1 MTAGDVDA
9 SGAFTKPLTVTHVA
23 GNTTTANCG
32 YIAAYAFRGFE
43 QPIPQSSYK
52 LGSTIPARFQLAD
65 AGGVLSDAKA
75 AALLS
80 PSRLLFASL
89 DGQVAG
95 CAKYTAKTDT
105 FQFDVKTTKALAA
118 GPDSIGILG
127 KSTDGAVVN
136 NNATQV
142 SLR

>member
-1 MTAGDVDA
+1 M
-9 SGAFTKPLTVTHVA
+9 
-23 GNTTTANCG
+23 
-32 YIAAYAFRGFE
+32 
-43 QPIPQSSYK
+43 
-52 LGSTIPARFQLAD
+52 RFQLAD

-80 PSRLLFASL
+80 PSCLVFVSL

-118 GPDSIGILG
+118 GTHSIGIIV

-136 NNATQV
+136 NNSTQV
-142 SLR
+142 TLR